1 MLRTRLAEFF
11 FPARSETWITI
22 LRVGLG
28 LQITIYA
35 LSLWRD
41 WNYLFAA
48 NNNGL
53 ISRDLT
59 EEILSLE
66 SPLIP
71 RLGWLAALGGHLG
84 FTEEASLTFAWCC
97 LVCSGVCL
105 LVGFLSRP
113 SAMAAWLVHLATRSS
128 GGFIAY
134 GVDHFIT
141 IGLFYLAIAPL
152 PDSHSL
158 DAWLRHR
165 SSKMD
170 PQRVGFH
177 QRVLQVHLC
186 LIYFFGGLAKCL
198 GRGWWNGTSIW
209 RALTR
214 PPFNVVD
221 PNILLRWDHLLPS
234 VGIFI
239 CMLEV
244 LYPVLIWPKLT
255 RGIWL
260 VSIVM
265 MHVCIGFLM
274 GLYSFALIM
283 IILNAAAFGADF
295 WYGRLPDKP
304 V

>member
-209 RALTR
+209 RVVTS
-214 PPFNVVD
+214 PPFNVLS
-221 PNILLRWDHLLPS
+221 PELLMNWKFLFQLA
-234 VGIFI
+234 GIFVCVIETGYPIFIWFKKTRLVWLI
-239 CMLEV
+239 C
-244 LYPVLIWPKLT
+244 ICT
-255 RGIWL
+255 
-260 VSIVM
+260 
-265 MHVCIGFLM
+265 MHVMIALTM
-274 GLYSFALIM
+274 GLFLFSLIM
-283 IILNAAAFGADF
+283 ITLNVAAFVPTYRRGFAQV
-295 WYGRLPDKP
+295 PDY
-304 V
+304 